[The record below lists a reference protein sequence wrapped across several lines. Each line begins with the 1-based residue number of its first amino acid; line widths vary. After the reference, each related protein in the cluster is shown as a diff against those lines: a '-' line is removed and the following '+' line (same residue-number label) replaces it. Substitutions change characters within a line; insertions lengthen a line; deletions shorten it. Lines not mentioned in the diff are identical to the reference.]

1 MKAQAHSMG
10 VAETLYHSLIQVHL
24 EPWSENGT
32 FLDGASQLTT
42 DVEEEVMNIWDLW
55 HPEE

>member
-1 MKAQAHSMG
+1 MG

-24 EPWSENGT
+24 EPWSENGI
-32 FLDGASQLTT
+32 FLDRASQLTT
-42 DVEEEVMNIWDLW
+42 DMEEEVMNIWDLW